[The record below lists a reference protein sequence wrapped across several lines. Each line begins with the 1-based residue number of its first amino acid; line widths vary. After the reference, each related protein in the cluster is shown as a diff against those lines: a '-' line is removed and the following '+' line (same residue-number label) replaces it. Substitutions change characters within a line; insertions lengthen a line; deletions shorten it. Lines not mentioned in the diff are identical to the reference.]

1 MVWDNSEEVPA
12 LLEWMELESS
22 ALVAVA
28 YPEEEQLLFAEF
40 HTGEVYLYFD
50 VPPEE
55 FQNLLGAD
63 SKGRYFNPRIR
74 DRFRCLRLGLY
85 RRRN

>member
-1 MVWDNSEEVPA
+1 MKEVPV
-12 LLEWMELESS
+12 LLEWVDLDSS
-22 ALVAVA
+22 VLAAVA

-40 HTGEVYLYFD
+40 NTGEVYLYFD
-50 VPPEE
+50 VPREE
-55 FQNLLGAD
+55 FLNLLIAD

-74 DRFRCLRLGLY
+74 DRFRYLRLGLY